1 MTRQPLSRDKLQ
13 VVLACVRHATNTFG
27 PTPPIFRLVSAK
39 RRLPARTRRLE
50 RRNGDHGAVRRPRL
64 VPRRRV
70 QGANPT

>member
-1 MTRQPLSRDKLQ
+1 MRP
-13 VVLACVRHATNTFG
+13 ACHEHIWPDAAN
-27 PTPPIFRLVSAK
+27 
-39 RRLPARTRRLE
+39 LPACERETKAAGRTRRLE